1 MECEA
6 YKKWNI
12 DFSITYTEK
21 DRFQALPTQ
30 KRIRS
35 NLNKVKA
42 NRIYNKGVGVFKSML
57 FVLIKKKKKKS
68 KAFGLV

>member
-1 MECEA
+1 MESEA

-35 NLNKVKA
+35 YLNKVKA
-42 NRIYNKGVGVFKSML
+42 NRIYNKV
-57 FVLIKKKKKKS
+57 
-68 KAFGLV
+68 